1 MEYLNARERGCSII
15 MMKTLFAAAFAAA
28 LLSTPALAQVST
40 LSGAWRL
47 SAKVAS
53 VPFKLLCTFDQTGD
67 RLSGVCQEPSGH
79 KAHPLTGG
87 VVQGD
92 RVTFKHEGRFLLNTF
107 DVNYAGVVDGD
118 TISGQID
125 VFGHTGDFTA
135 VREGS

>member
-1 MEYLNARERGCSII
+1 
-15 MMKTLFAAAFAAA
+15 MKTLFAAAFAAA
-28 LLSTPALAQVST
+28 LLSTPALAQDST

-107 DVNYAGVVDGD
+107 DGD